1 MTQAIGTQ
9 APGTQATGT
18 QATGPQTTGTPLPAT
33 PRRLPGLRTV
43 FIVGTEV
50 DSIGGSQR
58 VLHTLA
64 QGFAERGH
72 RVRLIGLRPS
82 PQPFAYNMP
91 DRKYEHTVLYRH
103 LTAAE
108 DTPTAIKEARAGLT
122 RLLRTGPDGYLIVG
136 SPWAVDWVSRVD
148 TGRLKVI
155 GQYHESFLQ
164 AKGTIQQRLIEKNYA
179 RLDRSVFLSP
189 GDVEEFRRLRLPNAG
204 SMPNPLSFGIGAP
217 AELSALRVG
226 TVTRLDP
233 IKRLDRLIDAFAEA
247 AAELPGWELHLFG
260 DGPEEERLRAYAQ
273 THHVADRVVFRGRV
287 ADVQAAYREL
297 SVVGFSSEREGWG
310 LTVAESAACGVPSV
324 AFDVSGGIR
333 ELVVDGRTGFLVK
346 PADVH
351 GFADRLRKLME
362 DQQLRRKFGAAAREH
377 VAAFTLDAVLDRW
390 EALFDDL
397 DR

>member
-1 MTQAIGTQ
+1 MTQTA
-9 APGTQATGT
+9 AM
-18 QATGPQTTGTPLPAT
+18 PLPAAGESA
-33 PRRLPGLRTV
+33 RGGREI

-50 DSIGGSQR
+50 DSVGGSQR

-64 QGFAERGH
+64 QGFGERGH

-82 PQPFAYNMP
+82 PSPFGYNLP
-91 DRKYEHTVLYRH
+91 DRKYEHTVLYKH
-103 LTAAE
+103 LEAAQ
-108 DTPTAIKEARAGLT
+108 DTPAAVREARAALAKMV
-122 RLLRTGPDGYLIVG
+122 RPIARGYLIVA
-136 SPWAVDWVSRVD
+136 SPWAVDWVTRVD

-179 RLDRSVFLSP
+179 DLDKAVFLSP
-189 GDVEEFRRLRLPNAG
+189 GDVAEFRKLRLPNAG
-204 SMPNPLSFGIGAP
+204 NMPNPLPFAISGPPADLAAP
-217 AELSALRVG
+217 RVG

-247 AAELPGWELHLFG
+247 CEGLPDWQLHLFG
-260 DGPEEERLRAYAQ
+260 DGPEEERLRVYAQ
-273 THHVADRVVFRGRV
+273 THHIADRVVFRGRV
-287 ADVQAAYREL
+287 DDVQAAYREL

-333 ELVVDGRTGFLVK
+333 ELIIDGKTGFLSK

-351 GFADRLRKLME
+351 GFARNLRTLME
-362 DQQLRRKFGAAAREH
+362 DRQLRTDFGAAARTH
-377 VAAFTLDAVLDRW
+377 VASFTLDAVLDRW
-390 EALFDDL
+390 EGLFDEL